1 MSKVHK
7 VLIIGG
13 GTGGLSAAIA
23 LKRKGIEAEIIEQD
37 PALQVCGVGSIQPS
51 NVLRAMRSLD
61 LGDACIKHGQGF
73 LGWHFC
79 DAQGRMQAQL
89 PSENVAGP
97 GYPPVNGIS
106 KPALHKILT
115 DAALAHGIRIRFG
128 VTATKWTDLV
138 KGVHVSFS
146 DGTQQTYDLVIGADG
161 TYSKTRSRL
170 FGNVI
175 RPQFT
180 GQGVWHY
187 QLQRPHDMNW
197 GSLHYGKESKA
208 GLVPLSE
215 SMLYLFL
222 VTAEPGNPRMP
233 ADRLHLL
240 MRKRLEEYGGI
251 VGRLRDLL
259 TDPAA
264 VTYKP
269 VEVVMAPFPWYR
281 GRVMLI
287 GEAARSGPPHLADAA
302 SMAIEDAV
310 LLADLLAAAPDIKS
324 ALKRFALRRL
334 PRALLSYETGLCLG
348 EWERAESAGTPD
360 ASADHFHLFSR
371 AYSRLMAPI

>member
-1 MSKVHK
+1 MSKVHT

-13 GTGGLSAAIA
+13 SAGGLSAAIA
-23 LKRKGIEAEIIEQD
+23 LKRKGIEAEVIEQN

-61 LGDACIKHGQGF
+61 LGDACIKHGRGF

-89 PSENVAGP
+89 PGENVAGP

-106 KPALHKILT
+106 MPALHKILV
-115 DAALAHGIRIRFG
+115 DAALSLGTRIQLG
-128 VTATKWTDLV
+128 VTATKWKNLV
-138 KGVHVSFS
+138 NGVQVSFS

-161 TYSKTRSRL
+161 TYSSTRSRL
-170 FGNVI
+170 FADAI

-180 GQGVWHY
+180 GQGVWHC

-208 GLVPLSE
+208 GLVPLSA
-215 SMLYLFL
+215 STLWLFL
-222 VTAEPGNPRMP
+222 VTAEPGKLRMP
-233 ADRLHLL
+233 AERLHLL
-240 MRKRLEEYGGI
+240 MRKRLEQYGGI

-264 VTYKP
+264 VTYRP
-269 VEVVMAPFPWYR
+269 VEVVMAPFPCYR

-287 GEAARSGPPHLADAA
+287 GDAAHSGPPHLADAA
-302 SMAIEDAV
+302 STAIEHAV
-310 LLADLLAAAPDIKS
+310 LLAELLAAAPDLKS
-324 ALKRFALRRL
+324 ALRSFALRRL
-334 PRALLSYETGLCLG
+334 ALGTRVPGARSSLPWPC
-348 EWERAESAGTPD
+348 SA
-360 ASADHFHLFSR
+360 
-371 AYSRLMAPI
+371 RLA